1 MNGGGG
7 GSLHLNHRIG
17 GASHYR
23 QLKSAKNT
31 YANDRFHSPG
41 SATVY
46 LQNGGLSNNSQ
57 DEKLRSNKVLQFINV
72 EACSE

>member
-1 MNGGGG
+1 MNGG
-7 GSLHLNHRIG
+7 GSLHLSHRMG
-17 GASHYR
+17 GNNNNNFR
-23 QLKSAKNT
+23 QLKSAKNA
-31 YANDRFHSPG
+31 YAHEGFHSPG
-41 SATVY
+41 ATVY

>member
-1 MNGGGG
+1 MNGGG
-7 GSLHLNHRIG
+7 GSLHLKHRIG
-17 GASHYR
+17 GGSHFR
-23 QLKSAKNT
+23 QLKSAKIN
-31 YANDRFHSPG
+31 YAHDGFHSPG
-41 SATVY
+41 APTVY